1 MFHKSV
7 LWVSNELIRAS
18 IFMYLCAMNNHHS
31 NNILLNLGI
40 ESLNEMQEAA
50 SEAILE
56 ESNVLL
62 LSPTGSGKT
71 LAFLL
76 PIFEMLQP
84 EILSVQC
91 LIIVPSRELGLQ
103 IEQVW
108 KKMGTDY
115 KVNVCYGGHSIDTEI
130 KNLSNPPAVLIGTP
144 GRIAD
149 HIDRQTFRTDKI
161 QTLIL
166 DEFDKSL
173 QLGFH
178 EPMSFIIGK
187 LSKLNKRVLV
197 SATSDI
203 EIPKYTR
210 VINPVVLDFI
220 PAEEEKS
227 NLSMKMVVSKEKDK
241 IGSLFQLICS
251 LKSESALIFCNH
263 RDAAERISDSLTE
276 KGIYSTYY
284 HGGMD
289 QDERERALIQFRN
302 GSVSYLVT
310 TDLAARGLDIPEM
323 KHVIHYHLPS
333 KEDEF
338 THRNGRTARML
349 ASGTAYIIVNDAE
362 KKMDYIDYGMET
374 LQLPENPSLPKPPQ
388 FQTVYI
394 SGGKKNKLNKID
406 IVGFFSQKGK
416 LEKGDLGLI
425 EVKDF
430 ISFAA
435 VKFNKVN
442 DLLRNIR
449 DEKMKGKKFK
459 IEVARKVIK
468 KEEER

>member
-1 MFHKSV
+1 MKTK
-7 LWVSNELIRAS
+7 
-18 IFMYLCAMNNHHS
+18 HHS
-31 NNILLNLGI
+31 QNILLNLGI
-40 ESLNEMQEAA
+40 SSRNEMQEVAHD
-50 SEAILE
+50 AIL
-56 ESNVLL
+56 NDNNIVL

-76 PIFEMLQP
+76 PIFELLQP

-91 LIIVPSRELGLQ
+91 LILVPSRELGLQ

-115 KVNVCYGGHSIDTEI
+115 KVNTCYGGHSIDTEI

-149 HIDRQTFRTDKI
+149 HIDRGTFRLDKI
-161 QTLIL
+161 QTLVL

-178 EPMSFIIGK
+178 EQMSFIIGK
-187 LSKLNKRVLV
+187 LTKLTKRILV
-197 SATSDI
+197 SATADI

-210 VINPVVLDFI
+210 VVNPTVLDFI
-220 PAEEEKS
+220 PETQEEN
-227 NLSMKMVVSKEKDK
+227 NLSLKLVVSKEKDK
-241 IGSLFQLICS
+241 INTLFQLICS
-251 LKSESALIFCNH
+251 LKSQAAIVFCNH
-263 RDAAERISDSLTE
+263 RDAAERISDTLNT
-276 KGIYSTYY
+276 KGIYATYY

-302 GSVSYLVT
+302 GSVIYLIT

-323 KHVIHYHLPS
+323 KHVIHYHLPL

-338 THRNGRTARML
+338 THRNGRTARMQ
-349 ASGTAYIIVNDAE
+349 ASGTAYIIAHESE
-362 KKMDYIDYGMET
+362 KKMDYLDYGMEVLKVDSAT
-374 LQLPENPSLPKPPQ
+374 TLPKPPE
-388 FQTVYI
+388 FQTIYI

-435 VKFNKVN
+435 VKFNKVK
-442 DLLRNIR
+442 DLLQNVR

-468 KEEER
+468 KEE

>member
-1 MFHKSV
+1 MYEIVVLKQSV
-7 LWVSNELIRAS
+7 
-18 IFMYLCAMNNHHS
+18 IFDYLCKMNKKHHS
-31 NNILLNLGI
+31 NNIVANLGI
-40 ESLNEMQEAA
+40 ESLNEMQETAQDV
-50 SEAILE
+50 ILNDN
-56 ESNVLL
+56 NVLL

-91 LIIVPSRELGLQ
+91 LILVPSRELGLQ

-149 HIDRQTFRTDKI
+149 HIDRGTFRLDKI

-178 EPMSFIIGK
+178 EQMSFIIGK

-210 VINPVVLDFI
+210 VVNPTILDFI
-220 PAEEEKS
+220 PTEDEQES
-227 NLSMKMVVSKEKDK
+227 NLETKIVVSKEKDK
-241 IGSLFQLICS
+241 LGSLFNLICS
-251 LKSESALIFCNH
+251 LKSQSAIVFCNH
-263 RDAAERISDSLTE
+263 RDAAERISDTLNE
-276 KGIYSTYY
+276 KGVYSVYY

-289 QDERERALIQFRN
+289 QEERERALIQFRN
-302 GSVSYLVT
+302 GSMSYLIT

-323 KHVIHYHLPS
+323 KHVIHYHLPL

-338 THRNGRTARML
+338 THRNGRTARMQ
-349 ASGTAYIIVNDAE
+349 ASGTAYVIAHESE
-362 KKMDYIDYGMET
+362 KKMDYLDYGMEVFNV
-374 LQLPENPSLPKPPQ
+374 ENAITLPKPPE
-388 FQTVYI
+388 FQTIYI

-435 VKFNKVN
+435 VKYNKVK
-442 DLLRNIR
+442 DLLRNVK

-459 IEVARKVIK
+459 IEVARMVIK
-468 KEEER
+468 KEEE

>member
-1 MFHKSV
+1 MK
-7 LWVSNELIRAS
+7 
-18 IFMYLCAMNNHHS
+18 S
-31 NNILLNLGI
+31 NNILQNLGI
-40 ESLNEMQEAA
+40 SALNEMQVAA
-50 SEAILE
+50 QETILNDN
-56 ESNVLL
+56 NVLL

-76 PIFEMLQP
+76 PIFEILQP

-91 LIIVPSRELGLQ
+91 LILVPSRELGLQ

-108 KKMGTDY
+108 KKMGTNY
-115 KVNVCYGGHSIDTEI
+115 KVNACYGGHSIDIEI

-149 HIDRQTFRTDKI
+149 HIDRGTFRVDKI

-178 EPMSFIIGK
+178 EQMSFIIGK
-187 LSKLNKRVLV
+187 LTHLNKRILV

-210 VINPVVLDFI
+210 VINPTILDFI
-220 PAEEEKS
+220 PNEKEKT
-227 NLSMKMVVSKEKDK
+227 NLVTKLVISKEKDK
-241 IGSLFQLICS
+241 IGSLFNLICS
-251 LKSESALIFCNH
+251 LKSQQAIVFCNH
-263 RDAAERISDSLTE
+263 RDAAERISDTLNE
-276 KGIYSTYY
+276 KGIYATYY

-302 GSVSYLVT
+302 GSVSYLIT

-349 ASGTAYIIVNDAE
+349 ASGTAYIIHNETE
-362 KKMDYIDYGMET
+362 KKLDYIDYNMSILKVE
-374 LQLPENPSLPKPPQ
+374 ESKSLPKPPEY
-388 FQTVYI
+388 QTIYI

-416 LEKGDLGLI
+416 LEKHDLGLI

-435 VKFNKVN
+435 VKFNKVK
-442 DLLRNIR
+442 DLLHNIK
-449 DEKMKGKKFK
+449 DEKMKGKKYK
-459 IEVARKVIK
+459 IEVARKVVK
-468 KEEER
+468 KEEELKFQV

>member
-1 MFHKSV
+1 MK
-7 LWVSNELIRAS
+7 
-18 IFMYLCAMNNHHS
+18 NHHS

-40 ESLNEMQEAA
+40 ESLNDMQVAA
-50 SEAILE
+50 QETILRE
-56 ESNVLL
+56 NNVLL

-76 PIFEMLQP
+76 PIFEILEP
-84 EILSVQC
+84 EVKSVQC
-91 LIIVPSRELGLQ
+91 LILVPSRELALQ

-130 KNLSNPPAVLIGTP
+130 KNLSNPPDVLIGTP

-149 HIDRQTFRTDKI
+149 HLDRGTFKIENI

-178 EPMSFIIGK
+178 EEMSFIINK
-187 LSKLNKRVLV
+187 LTKLNKRILV
-197 SATSDI
+197 SATSDV

-210 VINPVVLDFI
+210 VVHPTILDFI
-220 PAEEEKS
+220 PEAEEKN
-227 NLSMKMVVSKEKDK
+227 NLALKMVVSKEKDK
-241 IGSLFQLICS
+241 INSLFHLICS
-251 LKSESALIFCNH
+251 LNSESALIFCNH
-263 RDAAERISDSLTE
+263 RDAAERISDTLNE
-276 KGIYSTYY
+276 KGIYATYY

-349 ASGTAYIIVNDAE
+349 ASGTAYIIVHESE
-362 KKMDYIDYGMET
+362 KKLDYIDYGMKVLNVDNST
-374 LQLPENPSLPKPPQ
+374 KLPKAPE
-388 FQTVYI
+388 FQTIYI

-435 VKFNKVN
+435 VKSSKVKG
-442 DLLRNIR
+442 LLQLIR

-468 KEEER
+468 KEE

>member
-1 MFHKSV
+1 MTIDELCQLFH
-7 LWVSNELIRAS
+7 
-18 IFMYLCAMNNHHS
+18 YLCKMYKNPHS
-31 NNILLNLGI
+31 TNLLLNLGI
-40 ESLNEMQEAA
+40 ESLNEMQEMAQD
-50 SEAILE
+50 AILNDA
-56 ESNVLL
+56 NVLL

-76 PIFEMLQP
+76 PIFEILQDDCKN
-84 EILSVQC
+84 VQC
-91 LIIVPSRELGLQ
+91 LILVPSRELGLQ

-115 KVNVCYGGHSIDTEI
+115 KVNVCYGGHSIETEI

-149 HIDRQTFRTDKI
+149 HIDRGTFITDNI
-161 QTLIL
+161 QTLVL

-178 EPMSFIIGK
+178 EQMSFIIAR
-187 LSKLNKRVLV
+187 LNKLNKRVLV

-210 VINPVVLDFI
+210 VINPTVLDFI
-220 PAEEEKS
+220 PTEEENS
-227 NLSMKMVVSKEKDK
+227 NLSLKMVVSKEKDK
-241 IGSLFQLICS
+241 INSLFNLICS
-251 LKSESALIFCNH
+251 LKSEAAIIFCNH
-263 RDAAERISDSLTE
+263 RDAAERISDTLNE

-302 GSVSYLVT
+302 GSVSYLIT

-323 KHVIHYHLPS
+323 KHVIHYHLPL

-349 ASGTAYIIVNDAE
+349 TSGTAYIIAHESE
-362 KKMDYIDYGMET
+362 KKMDYLDYKMPVLNVDNVT
-374 LQLPENPSLPKPPQ
+374 TLPKPPQ
-388 FQTVYI
+388 FQTIYV

-435 VKFNKVN
+435 VKSKKVAAF
-442 DLLRNIR
+442 LSNIR

-459 IEVARKVIK
+459 IEVARKVVK
-468 KEEER
+468 KEE

>member
-1 MFHKSV
+1 M
-7 LWVSNELIRAS
+7 N
-18 IFMYLCAMNNHHS
+18 NNHHS
-31 NNILLNLGI
+31 TNLLLNLGF
-40 ESLNEMQEAA
+40 ESLNEMQVAA
-50 SEAILE
+50 QEAILE

-71 LAFLL
+71 LAFLM

-108 KKMGTDY
+108 KKMGTGY
-115 KVNVCYGGHSIDTEI
+115 KANVCYGGHSIDTEI

-144 GRIAD
+144 GRLAD
-149 HIDRQTFRTDKI
+149 HIDRETFRTDKI
-161 QTLIL
+161 QTLVL

-178 EPMSFIIGK
+178 EEMSFIIGK

-210 VINPVVLDFI
+210 VVNPLILDFI
-220 PAEEEKS
+220 PRDEEKT
-227 NLSMKMVVSKEKDK
+227 NLTTKLVVSKEKDK
-241 IGSLFQLICS
+241 INTLFNLICS

-263 RDAAERISDSLTE
+263 RDAAERISDTLNE
-276 KGIYSTYY
+276 KGIYATYY

-302 GSVSYLVT
+302 GSVSYLIT

-349 ASGTAYIIVNDAE
+349 ATGTAYILAHESE
-362 KKMDYIDYGMET
+362 KKMDYIDYGMPV
-374 LQLPENPSLPKPPQ
+374 LNVENSTSLPKPPE
-388 FQTVYI
+388 FQTIYI

-435 VKFNKVN
+435 VKFSKVK
-442 DLLRNIR
+442 DLLNNIR

-459 IEVARKVIK
+459 IEVARKVVK
-468 KEEER
+468 KEE

>member
-1 MFHKSV
+1 
-7 LWVSNELIRAS
+7 
-18 IFMYLCAMNNHHS
+18 MNNNPHS
-31 NNILLNLGI
+31 TNLLLNLGI
-40 ESLNEMQEAA
+40 ESLNEMQEMAQD
-50 SEAILE
+50 AIL
-56 ESNVLL
+56 NDANILL

-84 EILSVQC
+84 EINTIQC
-91 LIIVPSRELGLQ
+91 LILVPSRELGLQ

-108 KKMGTDY
+108 KKMGTNY

-149 HIDRQTFRTDKI
+149 HIERGTFKMNTI
-161 QTLIL
+161 ATLVL

-178 EPMSFIIGK
+178 EQMSFIISK
-187 LSKLNKRVLV
+187 LNKLNKRVLV

-203 EIPKYTR
+203 EIPKYTH
-210 VINPVVLDFI
+210 VVNPTVLDFI
-220 PAEEEKS
+220 PTEETNS
-227 NLSMKMVVSKEKDK
+227 NLSLKMVVSKEKDK
-241 IGSLFQLICS
+241 INSLFNLICS
-251 LKSESALIFCNH
+251 LKSESAIIFCNH
-263 RDAAERISDSLTE
+263 RDAAERISDTLNE

-323 KHVIHYHLPS
+323 NHVIHYHLPS

-349 ASGTAYIIVNDAE
+349 ASGTAYIVVHESE
-362 KKMDYIDYGMET
+362 KKMDYIDYKT
-374 LQLPENPSLPKPPQ
+374 TVLNVDTATTLPKAPQ
-388 FQTVYI
+388 FQTIYV

-435 VKFNKVN
+435 VKSKKVK
-442 DLLRNIR
+442 DFLLNIR

-459 IEVARKVIK
+459 IEVARKVVK
-468 KEEER
+468 KEDS

>member
-1 MFHKSV
+1 
-7 LWVSNELIRAS
+7 
-18 IFMYLCAMNNHHS
+18 MNNNSHS
-31 NNILLNLGI
+31 TNLLLNLGI
-40 ESLNEMQEAA
+40 ESLNEMQEMAQD
-50 SEAILE
+50 AILNAA
-56 ESNVLL
+56 NVLL

-84 EILSVQC
+84 EINTVQC
-91 LIIVPSRELGLQ
+91 LILVPSRELGLQ

-149 HIDRQTFRTDKI
+149 HIERGTFKMDAI
-161 QTLIL
+161 QTLVL

-178 EPMSFIIGK
+178 EQMSFII
-187 LSKLNKRVLV
+187 SKLNKLNKRILV

-210 VINPVVLDFI
+210 VVNPTVLDFI
-220 PAEEEKS
+220 PAEEANS
-227 NLSMKMVVSKEKDK
+227 NLTLKMVVSKEKDK
-241 IGSLFQLICS
+241 INSLFNLICS
-251 LKSESALIFCNH
+251 LKSQSAIIFCNH
-263 RDAAERISDSLTE
+263 RDAAERISDTLNE

-323 KHVIHYHLPS
+323 NHVIHYHLPS

-349 ASGTAYIIVNDAE
+349 ASGTAYIVAHESE
-362 KKMDYIDYGMET
+362 KKMDYIDYT
-374 LQLPENPSLPKPPQ
+374 TTVLNVDNATTLPKAPE
-388 FQTVYI
+388 FQTIYV

-435 VKFNKVN
+435 VKSKKVKEF
-442 DLLRNIR
+442 LGNIR
-449 DEKMKGKKFK
+449 DEKMKGKKYK
-459 IEVARKVIK
+459 IEVARKVVK
-468 KEEER
+468 KEE

>member
-1 MFHKSV
+1 
-7 LWVSNELIRAS
+7 
-18 IFMYLCAMNNHHS
+18 MNKKHHS
-31 NNILLNLGI
+31 DNILLNLGI
-40 ESLNEMQEAA
+40 ESLNEMQVVAHDAIIDEA
-50 SEAILE
+50 
-56 ESNVLL
+56 NVLL

-76 PIFEMLQP
+76 PILEMLQP
-84 EILSVQC
+84 EIQSVQC
-91 LIIVPSRELGLQ
+91 LILVPSRELGLQ

-108 KKMGTDY
+108 KKMGTNY

-149 HIDRQTFRTDKI
+149 HIDRQSFRVDKI

-178 EPMSFIIGK
+178 EQMSFIIGK
-187 LSKLNKRVLV
+187 LPKVNKRILV

-203 EIPKYTR
+203 EIPRYTR
-210 VINPVVLDFI
+210 VLNPTILDFI
-220 PAEEEKS
+220 PEEDDKIN
-227 NLSMKMVVSKEKDK
+227 NLDLRMVLSKEKDK
-241 IGSLFQLICS
+241 LVSLFNLICA
-251 LKSESALIFCNH
+251 LKSESAIVFCNH
-263 RDAAERISDSLTE
+263 RDAAERISDTLSA
-276 KGIYSTYY
+276 KGIHATYY

-289 QDERERALIQFRN
+289 QEERERALIQFRN
-302 GSVSYLVT
+302 GSVSYLIT

-323 KHVIHYHLPS
+323 KHVIHYHLPA
-333 KEDEF
+333 KLDEF

-349 ASGTAYIIVNDAE
+349 ASGTAYIIVHESE
-362 KKMDYIDYGMET
+362 KKLDYIDYNMKVLNVDDSNT
-374 LQLPENPSLPKPPQ
+374 LPKPPQ

-425 EVKDF
+425 EVNDF

-435 VKFNKVN
+435 VKYNKVK
-442 DLLRNIR
+442 DLLHNIR
-449 DEKMKGKKFK
+449 YEKMKGKKFK
-459 IEVARKVIK
+459 IEIARNVIK
-468 KEEER
+468 KVEE

>member
-1 MFHKSV
+1 
-7 LWVSNELIRAS
+7 
-18 IFMYLCAMNNHHS
+18 MNKNHHS
-31 NNILLNLGI
+31 NNILSNLGI
-40 ESLNEMQEAA
+40 ESLNEMQDAA
-50 SEAILE
+50 QDAILNDN
-56 ESNVLL
+56 NVLL

-76 PIFEMLQP
+76 PVLELLQP

-91 LIIVPSRELGLQ
+91 LILVPSRELGLQ

-108 KKMGTDY
+108 KKMGTQY
-115 KVNVCYGGHSIDTEI
+115 KVNICYGGHSIDTEI

-149 HIDRQTFRTDKI
+149 HIDRETFRTDKI

-178 EPMSFIIGK
+178 EQMSFIIGK
-187 LSKLNKRVLV
+187 LSRVNKRVLV

-210 VINPVVLDFI
+210 VVNPTVLDFI
-220 PAEEEKS
+220 PEEEEKA
-227 NLSMKMVVSKEKDK
+227 NLSMKMIVSPSKDK
-241 IGSLFQLICS
+241 LESLFNLICS
-251 LKSESALIFCNH
+251 LKSQSAIIFCNH
-263 RDAAERISDSLTE
+263 RDAAERISDTLNE
-276 KGIYSTYY
+276 KGIYATYY

-302 GSVSYLVT
+302 GSVSYLIT

-323 KHVIHYHLPS
+323 KHVIHYHLPL

-338 THRNGRTARML
+338 THRNGRTARMQ
-349 ASGTAYIIVNDAE
+349 ATGTAYIIVHESE
-362 KKMDYIDYGMET
+362 KKLDYIDYDMQILEVKNST
-374 LQLPENPSLPKPPQ
+374 ALPKPPE
-388 FQTVYI
+388 FQTIYI
-394 SGGKKNKLNKID
+394 SGGKKTKLNKFD

-416 LEKGDLGLI
+416 MEKDDLGLI

-430 ISFAA
+430 VSFAA
-435 VKFNKVN
+435 IKFGKVKE
-442 DLLRNIR
+442 LLKNIK

-459 IEVARKVIK
+459 IEVARNVVK
-468 KEEER
+468 KEEEKNKKF

>member
-1 MFHKSV
+1 MI
-7 LWVSNELIRAS
+7 NP
-18 IFMYLCAMNNHHS
+18 HHS
-31 NNILLNLGI
+31 NNLLLNLGI
-40 ESLNEMQEAA
+40 ESLNEMQLAA
-50 SEAILE
+50 H
-56 ESNVLL
+56 ESIIEDPNILL

-76 PIFEMLQP
+76 PIFELLD
-84 EILSVQC
+84 EYVAGVQC
-91 LIIVPSRELGLQ
+91 LVLVPSRELGLQ

-108 KKMGTDY
+108 KKMGTSY

-149 HIDRQTFRTDKI
+149 HIDRGTFKTDRI
-161 QTLIL
+161 QTLVL

-178 EPMSFIIGK
+178 EEMSFIISK
-187 LSKLNKRVLV
+187 LSKVNKRVLV
-197 SATSDI
+197 SATSGI
-203 EIPKYTR
+203 EIPKYTK
-210 VINPVVLDFI
+210 VTNPTVLDFI
-220 PAEEEKS
+220 PSEEEKV
-227 NLSMKMVVSKEKDK
+227 NLSMKIVVSKEKDK
-241 IGSLFQLICS
+241 IDSLFNLICS
-251 LKSESALIFCNH
+251 LKSQSALIFCNH
-263 RDAAERISDSLTE
+263 RDAAERISDTLNE
-276 KGIYSTYY
+276 KGIYATYY

-302 GSVSYLVT
+302 GSLSYLVT

-323 KHVIHYHLPS
+323 KNVIHYHLPS

-338 THRNGRTARML
+338 THRNGRTARMM
-349 ASGTAYIIVNDAE
+349 ASGTAYIITHESE
-362 KKMDYIDYGMET
+362 KKQEYIDYGMPVLKVDNAT
-374 LQLPENPSLPKPPQ
+374 TLPKPPE
-388 FQTVYI
+388 FQTIYI

-435 VKFNKVN
+435 VKFNKVK
-442 DLLRNIR
+442 DLLSNIR

-468 KEEER
+468 KEE

>member
-1 MFHKSV
+1 
-7 LWVSNELIRAS
+7 
-18 IFMYLCAMNNHHS
+18 MYKNPHS
-31 NNILLNLGI
+31 NNLLLNLGI
-40 ESLNEMQEAA
+40 ESLNEMQEMAQD
-50 SEAILE
+50 AILNDG
-56 ESNVLL
+56 NVLL

-76 PIFEMLQP
+76 PIFKMLQP
-84 EILSVQC
+84 EINTVQC
-91 LIIVPSRELGLQ
+91 LILVPSRELGLQ

-149 HIDRQTFRTDKI
+149 HIDRATFKLDTI
-161 QTLIL
+161 ETLIL

-178 EPMSFIIGK
+178 EQMSFIISR

-210 VINPVVLDFI
+210 VVNPTVLDFI
-220 PAEEEKS
+220 PTEEENT
-227 NLSMKMVVSKEKDK
+227 NLELKLVVSKEKDK
-241 IGSLFQLICS
+241 INSLFNLICS
-251 LKSESALIFCNH
+251 LKSEAAIIFCNH
-263 RDAAERISDSLTE
+263 RDAAERISDTLNE
-276 KGIYSTYY
+276 KGIYATYY

-302 GSVSYLVT
+302 GSVSYLIT

-323 KHVIHYHLPS
+323 KHVIHYHLPL

-349 ASGTAYIIVNDAE
+349 ASGTAYIVAHESE
-362 KKMDYIDYGMET
+362 KKMDYLDYGMAV
-374 LQLPENPSLPKPPQ
+374 LNVENATTLPKPPQ
-388 FQTVYI
+388 FQTIYI

-435 VKFNKVN
+435 VKSKKVKE
-442 DLLRNIR
+442 LLGNIR

-459 IEVARKVIK
+459 IEVARKVVK
-468 KEEER
+468 KEE

>member
-1 MFHKSV
+1 M
-7 LWVSNELIRAS
+7 NNS
-18 IFMYLCAMNNHHS
+18 IYLCRMNNNPHS
-31 NNILLNLGI
+31 NNLLLNLGI
-40 ESLNEMQEAA
+40 ESLNEMQEMAHD
-50 SEAILE
+50 AILNDT
-56 ESNVLL
+56 NVLL

-76 PIFEMLQP
+76 PIFELLQE
-84 EILSVQC
+84 EINTVQC
-91 LIIVPSRELGLQ
+91 LILVPSRELGLQ

-108 KKMGTDY
+108 KKMGTNY

-149 HIDRQTFRTDKI
+149 HIDRGTFTTDTI
-161 QTLIL
+161 LTLVL

-178 EPMSFIIGK
+178 EQMSFNISR
-187 LSKLNKRVLV
+187 LNKLNKRILV

-210 VINPVVLDFI
+210 VVNPTVLDFI
-220 PAEEEKS
+220 PTEETTS
-227 NLSMKMVVSKEKDK
+227 NLDMKLVVSKEKDK
-241 IGSLFQLICS
+241 INSLFNLICS
-251 LKSESALIFCNH
+251 LKSEAAIVFCNH
-263 RDAAERISDSLTE
+263 RDAAERISDTLNE
-276 KGIYSTYY
+276 KGIYATYY

-302 GSVSYLVT
+302 GSVSYLIT

-323 KHVIHYHLPS
+323 KHVIHYHLPL

-349 ASGTAYIIVNDAE
+349 ASGTAYIVAHESE
-362 KKMDYIDYGMET
+362 KKLDYLDYGMKV
-374 LQLPENPSLPKPPQ
+374 LNVENSNTLPKPPE
-388 FQTVYI
+388 FQTIYI

-435 VKFNKVN
+435 VKSKKVK
-442 DLLRNIR
+442 DLLHAIR
-449 DEKMKGKKFK
+449 EEKMKGKKFK
-459 IEVARKVIK
+459 IEVARKVVK
-468 KEEER
+468 REE

>member
-1 MFHKSV
+1 MHIKHLPQTV
-7 LWVSNELIRAS
+7 LK
-18 IFMYLCAMNNHHS
+18 
-31 NNILLNLGI
+31 NLGI
-40 ESLNEMQEAA
+40 TQLNEMQEMAQD
-50 SEAILE
+50 AILHD
-56 ESNVLL
+56 NNILL

-76 PIFEMLQP
+76 PILELLLP
-84 EILSVQC
+84 EIQSVQC
-91 LIIVPSRELGLQ
+91 LILVPSRELGLQ

-108 KKMGTDY
+108 KKMGTSY

-149 HIDRQTFRTDKI
+149 HIDRGTFRLDKI
-161 QTLIL
+161 QTMVL

-178 EPMSFIIGK
+178 EQMSFISGK
-187 LSKLNKRVLV
+187 LSKLNKRILV
-197 SATSDI
+197 SATSNI

-210 VINPVVLDFI
+210 VINPTILDFI
-220 PAEEEKS
+220 PENEEET
-227 NLSMKMVVSKEKDK
+227 NLSMRLVVSKEKDK
-241 IGSLFQLICS
+241 IGSLYHLICS
-251 LKSESALIFCNH
+251 LKSQAAIVFCNH
-263 RDAAERISDSLTE
+263 RDAAERISDTLNE

-302 GSVSYLVT
+302 GSVSFLIT

-323 KHVIHYHLPS
+323 NHVIHYHLPT

-338 THRNGRTARML
+338 THRNGRTARMT
-349 ASGTAYIIVNDAE
+349 ASGTAYVIAHESE
-362 KKMDYIDYGMET
+362 KKMDYIDYRMQVFKLEET
-374 LQLPENPSLPKPPQ
+374 IVLPKPPQ
-388 FQTVYI
+388 FQTIYI

-435 VKFNKVN
+435 VKFNKVK
-442 DLLRNIR
+442 DLLHNIK

-468 KEEER
+468 KEED

>member
-1 MFHKSV
+1 MKNYH
-7 LWVSNELIRAS
+7 L
-18 IFMYLCAMNNHHS
+18 S

-40 ESLNEMQEAA
+40 ENLNEMQVAA
-50 SEAILE
+50 QETILRDN
-56 ESNVLL
+56 NVLL

-76 PIFEMLQP
+76 PIFEILEP
-84 EILSVQC
+84 EIKEVQC
-91 LIIVPSRELGLQ
+91 LVLVPSRELGLQ

-149 HIDRQTFRTDKI
+149 HLERGTFKTDKI

-178 EPMSFIIGK
+178 EEMSFIINR
-187 LSKLNKRVLV
+187 LTKLNKRILV

-210 VINPVVLDFI
+210 VIHPTILDFI
-220 PAEEEKS
+220 PEAAEKT
-227 NLSMKMVVSKEKDK
+227 NLSLKMVVSKEKDK
-241 IGSLFQLICS
+241 INSLFHLICS

-263 RDAAERISDSLTE
+263 RDAAERISDTLNE
-276 KGIYSTYY
+276 KEIHATYY

-302 GSVSYLVT
+302 GSVNYLVT

-349 ASGTAYIIVNDAE
+349 ASGTAYVLVHESE
-362 KKMDYIDYGMET
+362 KKLDYIDYEMKVLSVDG
-374 LQLPENPSLPKPPQ
+374 NSKLPKPPE
-388 FQTVYI
+388 FKTIYI

-406 IVGFFSQKGK
+406 IVGFFSQKGN

-435 VKFNKVN
+435 VKASKVK
-442 DLLRNIR
+442 DLLRLIR

-459 IEVARKVIK
+459 IEEARKVIK
-468 KEEER
+468 KEEEEER

>member
-1 MFHKSV
+1 
-7 LWVSNELIRAS
+7 
-18 IFMYLCAMNNHHS
+18 MNKNPQS

-40 ESLNEMQEAA
+40 ENLNQMQLAA
-50 SEAILE
+50 QETIL
-56 ESNVLL
+56 NDNNILL

-76 PIFEMLQP
+76 PIFEMLQEDSK
-84 EILSVQC
+84 EIQC
-91 LIIVPSRELGLQ
+91 LILVPSRELGLQ

-108 KKMGTDY
+108 KKMRTSY
-115 KVNVCYGGHSIDTEI
+115 KVNVCYGGHSIETEI
-130 KNLSNPPAVLIGTP
+130 KNLSNPPAILVGTP

-149 HIDRQTFRTDKI
+149 HLDRDTFKIDKI
-161 QTLIL
+161 QTLVL

-178 EPMSFIIGK
+178 EQMSFIISK

-197 SATSDI
+197 SATAAI

-210 VINPVVLDFI
+210 VVNPTVLDFI
-220 PAEEEKS
+220 PTEVES
-227 NLSMKMVVSKEKDK
+227 GNLSLKMVISKEKDK
-241 IGSLFQLICS
+241 INSLFNLICS
-251 LKSESALIFCNH
+251 LKSQSAIVFCNH
-263 RDAAERISDSLTE
+263 RDAAERISDALCE

-302 GSVSYLVT
+302 GSVSYLIT

-349 ASGTAYIIVNDAE
+349 ASGTAYIIIHESE
-362 KKMDYIDYGMET
+362 KKLDYLDYK
-374 LQLPENPSLPKPPQ
+374 LPVLNVENAKILPKPPE
-388 FQTVYI
+388 FQTIYI
-394 SGGKKNKLNKID
+394 SGGKKSKLNKID

-435 VKFNKVN
+435 VKSKKVIE
-442 DLLRNIR
+442 LLKNIQ

-459 IEVARKVIK
+459 IEVARKVVK
-468 KEEER
+468 KEE

>member
-1 MFHKSV
+1 
-7 LWVSNELIRAS
+7 
-18 IFMYLCAMNNHHS
+18 MNKNPHS
-31 NNILLNLGI
+31 NNVLLNLGI
-40 ESLNEMQEAA
+40 EELNDMQVVAQETILNEA
-50 SEAILE
+50 
-56 ESNVLL
+56 NVLL

-76 PIFEMLQP
+76 PIFQMLDDRCKD
-84 EILSVQC
+84 VQC
-91 LIIVPSRELGLQ
+91 LILVPSRELGLQ

-115 KVNVCYGGHSIDTEI
+115 KVNVCYGGHSIETEI
-130 KNLSNPPAVLIGTP
+130 KNLSNPPAILIGTP

-149 HIDRQTFRTDKI
+149 HLDRETFAVDAI
-161 QTLIL
+161 QTLVL

-178 EPMSFIIGK
+178 EQMSFIISR
-187 LSKLNKRVLV
+187 LNKLNKRVLV

-210 VINPVVLDFI
+210 VLNPTVLDFI
-220 PAEEEKS
+220 PTEDSSS
-227 NLSMKMVVSKEKDK
+227 NLSLKMVVSKEKDK
-241 IGSLFQLICS
+241 INSLFNLICS
-251 LKSESALIFCNH
+251 LKSEAAIIFCNH
-263 RDAAERISDSLTE
+263 RDAAERISDTLNE

-302 GSVSYLVT
+302 GSVSYLIT

-323 KHVIHYHLPS
+323 KHVIHYHLPL

-349 ASGTAYIIVNDAE
+349 ASGTAYIIAHESE
-362 KKMDYIDYGMET
+362 KKMEYLDYKMPV
-374 LQLPENPSLPKPPQ
+374 LNVENATNLPKPPQ
-388 FQTVYI
+388 FQTIYV

-435 VKFNKVN
+435 VKSKKVIEF
-442 DLLRNIR
+442 LANIR

-459 IEVARKVIK
+459 IEVARKVVK
-468 KEEER
+468 KEE

>member
-1 MFHKSV
+1 
-7 LWVSNELIRAS
+7 
-18 IFMYLCAMNNHHS
+18 MNKNPHS
-31 NNILLNLGI
+31 NNLLLNLGI
-40 ESLNEMQEAA
+40 ASLNEMQEMAQ
-50 SEAILE
+50 EAILNDT
-56 ESNVLL
+56 NVLL

-76 PIFEMLQP
+76 PIFQIIDP
-84 EILSVQC
+84 EVKGVQC
-91 LIIVPSRELGLQ
+91 LILVPSRELGLQ

-115 KVNVCYGGHSIDTEI
+115 KVNVCYGGHSIETEI
-130 KNLSNPPAVLIGTP
+130 KNLSNPPALLIGTP

-149 HIDRQTFRTDKI
+149 HLDRGTFTTDQIK
-161 QTLIL
+161 TLVL

-178 EPMSFIIGK
+178 EQMSYIISR
-187 LSKLNKRVLV
+187 LSQLNKRVLV

-210 VINPVVLDFI
+210 VVHPTILDFI
-220 PAEEEKS
+220 PDNEETT
-227 NLSMKMVVSKEKDK
+227 NLSLKRIVSKEKDK
-241 IGSLFQLICS
+241 INSLFQLICS

-263 RDAAERISDSLTE
+263 RDAAERISDTLND

-302 GSVSYLVT
+302 GSVNYLVT

-349 ASGTAYIIVNDAE
+349 ASGTAYVITHESE
-362 KKMDYIDYGMET
+362 KKMDYLDYGMSV
-374 LQLPENPSLPKPPQ
+374 LSVENHTTLPKAPE
-388 FQTVYI
+388 FQTIYV

-435 VKFNKVN
+435 VKSSKVKE
-442 DLLRNIR
+442 LLKNIR
-449 DEKMKGKKFK
+449 EEKMKGKKYK

-468 KEEER
+468 KIEE

>member
-1 MFHKSV
+1 MTNH
-7 LWVSNELIRAS
+7 
-18 IFMYLCAMNNHHS
+18 HHS

-50 SEAILE
+50 QETILNDT
-56 ESNVLL
+56 NVLL

-76 PIFEMLQP
+76 PIFEILEP
-84 EILSVQC
+84 EIKTTQC
-91 LIIVPSRELGLQ
+91 LILVPSRELAIQ

-108 KKMGTDY
+108 KKMGTDF

-149 HIDRQTFRTDKI
+149 HLERGTFVTTSI
-161 QTLIL
+161 LTLVL

-178 EPMSFIIGK
+178 EEMSFIISK
-187 LSKLNKRVLV
+187 LTKLNKRILV

-210 VINPVVLDFI
+210 VIHPTILDFI
-220 PAEEEKS
+220 PEEAE
-227 NLSMKMVVSKEKDK
+227 NQMLSTVMVVSKEKDK
-241 IGSLFQLICS
+241 INSLFHLICS

-263 RDAAERISDSLTE
+263 RDAAERISDTLNE
-276 KGIYSTYY
+276 KGIYATYY

-302 GSVSYLVT
+302 GSVTYLVT

-349 ASGTAYIIVNDAE
+349 ASGTAYILVHVSE
-362 KKMDYIDYGMET
+362 KKLEYIDYSMKT
-374 LQLPENPSLPKPPQ
+374 LAVDHATTLPKPPQ
-388 FQTVYI
+388 FQTIYI

-435 VKFNKVN
+435 VKSKKVP
-442 DLLRNIR
+442 DLLRLIR

-468 KEEER
+468 KEEEN

>member
-1 MFHKSV
+1 MK
-7 LWVSNELIRAS
+7 NQ
-18 IFMYLCAMNNHHS
+18 HHS
-31 NNILLNLGI
+31 NNLLLNLGI
-40 ESLNEMQEAA
+40 ESLNEMQLSAQET
-50 SEAILE
+50 IIND
-56 ESNVLL
+56 SNVLL

-76 PIFEMLQP
+76 PIFELLD
-84 EILSVQC
+84 EYVAGVQC
-91 LIIVPSRELGLQ
+91 LILVPSRELGLQ

-115 KVNVCYGGHSIDTEI
+115 KVNVCYGGHSIETEI

-149 HIDRQTFRTDKI
+149 HIDRGTFKDDRI
-161 QTLIL
+161 QTLVL

-178 EPMSFIIGK
+178 EEMSFIISR
-187 LSKLNKRVLV
+187 LSKLNKRILV
-197 SATSDI
+197 SATSGI
-203 EIPKYTR
+203 EIPKYSR
-210 VINPVVLDFI
+210 VVNPTVLDFI
-220 PAEEEKS
+220 PSEEEKV
-227 NLSMKMVVSKEKDK
+227 NLTIKLVISKEKDK
-241 IGSLFQLICS
+241 ITTLFNLICS
-251 LKSESALIFCNH
+251 LKSQSALIFCNH
-263 RDAAERISDSLTE
+263 RDAAERISDTLNE
-276 KGIYSTYY
+276 KGIYATYY

-349 ASGTAYIIVNDAE
+349 ASGTAYIITHESE
-362 KKMDYIDYGMET
+362 KKLDYIDYGMPVLKVDNANT
-374 LQLPENPSLPKPPQ
+374 LPKPPE
-388 FQTVYI
+388 FQTIYI

-435 VKFNKVN
+435 VKYNKVK
-442 DLLRNIR
+442 DLLSNIR

-468 KEEER
+468 KEEV